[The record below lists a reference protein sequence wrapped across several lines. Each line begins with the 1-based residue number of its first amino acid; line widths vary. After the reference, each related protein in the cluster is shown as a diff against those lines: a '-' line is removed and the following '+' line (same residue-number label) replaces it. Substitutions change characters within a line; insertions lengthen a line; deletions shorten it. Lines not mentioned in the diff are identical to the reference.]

1 MDGFALITDLSS
13 AAVPTQMRCLL
24 SGLLATSPT
33 APFLR
38 VSSSPIA
45 LLERQVPLEHEESH
59 AWAGIWRCRL
69 DLDEGLWQGSLHL
82 DAKGHVTLAASDD
95 STPLAAMRDA
105 KTVQDQ
111 WWVSSSTANE
121 ASTTGNEDAAVAVKM
136 QIGILTLEGKGT
148 RTGIRPSG
156 EVSGSVLE
164 GRHSPCCVGRFKMQ
178 LVMPLGDLPA
188 LEAKHKARVNAR
200 PAPPLSFARRS
211 FAGRWKILISMDA
224 NQAGGDSPPASFA
237 LRLEL
242 PSDDGR
248 PGTFTSEGSGQRLAG
263 SWGVWMPSGVE
274 GASKGSFIQRSGSA
288 LWLKVDR
295 DRCSETL
302 RGIADLP
309 LRESFT
315 AWGKPQLSLE
325 AELGARMGKRA
336 QGALVSLDRVQGRLM
351 VGEVERVTFGM
362 FSLMRD
368 ESPQLDGPERI
379 DGADADRDD
388 DVSLG
393 I

>member
-1 MDGFALITDLSS
+1 
-13 AAVPTQMRCLL
+13 MRCLL
-24 SGLLATSPT
+24 NGLLATSPT

-121 ASTTGNEDAAVAVKM
+121 ASTTGNEDAAVVAVKM

-156 EVSGSVLE
+156 EVSGSVHHP
-164 GRHSPCCVGRFKMQ
+164 RHSPCCVGRFKKQ
-178 LVMPLGDLPA
+178 LEMPLGDLPA

-379 DGADADRDD
+379 DGADVDSDD